1 MKNRGAGSP
10 VCAGRTNAR
19 KGLNLVMKKC
29 CLGALLVLAFCLLAS
44 CAGSG
49 EPQDAQ
55 QSSAPQETVA
65 SESVSEYA
73 DVSSDGVSDSSC
85 VSDVPSG
92 TVSDASFDVTSALS
106 GNSSEDVSE
115 ESSDA
120 SSVGMNSQASL
131 GSTSHNGANSVST
144 ESSEEPVKPVHRH
157 SYEGASCTEGGVCS
171 CGKVG
176 EPLGHQMTEATC
188 SQPATC
194 SRCGQT
200 EGEALTH
207 EYKNG
212 YCKYCKDT
220 NGPLSPEEAKLF
232 NRSNKLTDAQNAEA
246 LKVAR
251 QIAEQVLAM
260 PVPAEYASR
269 VDLFRVEGASKLV
282 YSYRSQG
289 TYTTEGPNYAHAYGV
304 FIAKE
309 FSCAGTARAM
319 GLVLSCMGYEWT
331 HVNENQWKHQWPV
344 LEMDGQIGW
353 ADAMMG
359 WAGYGEYTFFEEGE

>member
-1 MKNRGAGSP
+1 
-10 VCAGRTNAR
+10 
-19 KGLNLVMKKC
+19 MKKC
-29 CLGALLVLAFCLLAS
+29 CLGVLLVLALCLLAS
-44 CAGSG
+44 CVGSG
-49 EPQDAQ
+49 EPQDVRQ
-55 QSSAPQETVA
+55 PSVPQET
-65 SESVSEYA
+65 SVSEPVSELTSSYG
-73 DVSSDGVSDSSC
+73 DVSSDAVSVSSV

-92 TVSDASFDVTSALS
+92 TVGDMSFDVTSAFS
-106 GNSSEDVSE
+106 ENSSEDVSE
-115 ESSDA
+115 ESSDVF
-120 SSVGMNSQASL
+120 SDGVDPQELS
-131 GSTSHNGANSVST
+131 GSTSYNGANSVPD
-144 ESSEEPVKPVHRH
+144 ESSEEPVKPVHHH

-176 EPLGHQMTEATC
+176 DPLGHQMSEATC

-260 PVPAEYASR
+260 PVPEEYASR
-269 VDLFRVEGASKLV
+269 VDLFRVGEASKIV
-282 YSYRSQG
+282 YSYRTQG
-289 TYTTEGPNYAHAYGV
+289 AYTTEGPNYAHAYGV

-319 GLVLSCMGYEWT
+319 GLVLSCMGYEWM

-359 WAGYGEYTFFEEGE
+359 WAGYGEYTFFEESN